1 MADVSIHNI
10 PGGLLRFGT
19 VLEFSVCRVT
29 DLESWLP
36 RYDGSLLLADEEE
49 KFRLRLTLTGVTG
62 DWSISIGQGISGLQ
76 ILDNK
81 EYGFEDAARY
91 HIRDFECG
99 EIDLFCR
106 DIQKLYSQPGDAGW
120 PRDFFVLQGK
130 KPQEYLVYFKVF

>member
-19 VLEFSVCRVT
+19 VLEFSVRRVT

-49 KFRLRLTLTGVTG
+49 KLRLRLTLTGVTG

-106 DIQKLYSQPGDAGW
+106 DIQKLYS
-120 PRDFFVLQGK
+120 
-130 KPQEYLVYFKVF
+130 